1 VDKQECQEVSVVQ
14 LPYTLIQPDAV
25 VVEGRDAVVAG
36 AAVFRP
42 RDLNVSEVV
51 GRQISMK

>member
-51 GRQISMK
+51 GRQINMK